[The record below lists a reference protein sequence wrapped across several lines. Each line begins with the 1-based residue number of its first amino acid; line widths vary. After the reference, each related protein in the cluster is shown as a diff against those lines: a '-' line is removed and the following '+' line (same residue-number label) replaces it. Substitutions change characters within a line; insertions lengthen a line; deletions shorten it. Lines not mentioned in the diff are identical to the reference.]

1 MKKRLFCA
9 VLAAVFL
16 LGGCRAAFPNA
27 GLTDTTAPTG
37 IPLPATTAAPTQPAP
52 QFVEV
57 WREGEVSQIPVVTV
71 AGQAGNYT
79 IAMDPAYF
87 TFLPQEGSDLYSYE
101 GWDSQQP
108 VYYRIAPYS
117 APYDPD
123 AFAARCTAEGYTS
136 AEVRT
141 ITLAGRPATAFTMYG
156 TGENTGYCLHY
167 YLIHCGSSCYTIEAR
182 FSMEM
187 YEGLFAIMYACFET
201 FSPQ

>member
-1 MKKRLFCA
+1 MKKQFFCA

-27 GLTDTTAPTG
+27 TPAGSTAPTG

-57 WREGEVSQIPVVTV
+57 RCEGEVSQIPVVTV
-71 AGQAGNYT
+71 TGQAGNYT

-101 GWDSQQP
+101 GWGSQQP
-108 VYYRIAPYS
+108 VYYRLTPWDS
-117 APYDPD
+117 PYDPH
-123 AFAARCTAEGYTS
+123 AFAARCIPEGYTS
-136 AEVRT
+136 PEVST
-141 ITLAGRPATAFTMYG
+141 LTLAGRRATAFTMYG
-156 TGENTGYCLHY
+156 TGENTGYCLHFY
-167 YLIHCGSSCYTIEAR
+167 MVECGDCCYCIEAR

>member
-16 LGGCRAAFPNA
+16 LGGCRAAYPNTTPA
-27 GLTDTTAPTG
+27 GSTAPSG

-87 TFLPQEGSDLYSYE
+87 TFLPQNGSDLYSYE
-101 GWDSQQP
+101 DWGSEQP

>member
-37 IPLPATTAAPTQPAP
+37 IPLPATTAAPTQPDP